1 MLSDLPP
8 IPDGYSPVPP
18 GKLATVVTCL
28 EMLEKPPRKA
38 VRPVERPM
46 LVERWEKPALD
57 EYRKL
62 FRAIGEDWLW
72 FSRLV
77 MPEDELREKLDH
89 PLIENYM
96 LRDGKR
102 AIGLAELDFRV
113 EGECELG
120 LFGLTPDATG
130 QGGGR
135 LLMSH
140 MIAKAWSQ
148 PITRFWLHT
157 CTFDSPQALGFYQ
170 RSGFRPYA
178 LMVEIADDPRLSGH
192 LPKTAAAH
200 IPLAVEATSTVSA

>member
-18 GKLATVVTCL
+18 GKLATIVTCL

-46 LVERWEKPALD
+46 LVERWENPPLD
-57 EYRKL
+57 EYRTL

-77 MPEDELREKLDH
+77 MPEEELGSKLNH
-89 PLIENYM
+89 PLVENYV

-130 QGGGR
+130 QGSGR
-135 LLMSH
+135 FLMSH
-140 MIAKAWSQ
+140 MIGRAWSR

-157 CTFDSPQALGFYQ
+157 CTFDSPAALGFYQ
-170 RSGFRPYA
+170 RSGFTPYA
-178 LMVEIADDPRLSGH
+178 LMVEVAEDPRLSGH
-192 LPKTAAAH
+192 LPRTAAAH
-200 IPLAVEATSTVSA
+200 IPLAVEIAG